1 MRDIRALYA
10 FSFLKSLQFFGAVAV
25 PFYAHRVGMGY
36 AQMFTLEMIFSAAM
50 MALEIPTGIVADR
63 WGRKVSLVLGS
74 GFLAAGFLMFGIF
87 RSFALLAA
95 GELVC
100 AVGMTLVSG
109 ADKALLYEVAK
120 RHGSGQQG
128 QAGRSGQDAA
138 TIFSRYEAAGTAG
151 LFISFPLG
159 SIFAGSGLVPYNA
172 ALGLVFLFTAAALA
186 LSGLAVLSV
195 AETLSAESRGARKPF
210 LRQGAEGFL
219 RIFRTPQLRGFGL
232 NYAVISALTFFMFW
246 FYQSLL
252 AREGFPVAWHGFVGA
267 GFNLFATLLLRAT
280 PAVRQRLGTGRTLLW
295 SSLIPGVLYCAAGLA
310 PGPAVTLI
318 AIFGVTGL
326 KLFRAPL
333 LSALMNEWID
343 DGSRATVL
351 SGISMLER
359 VLIAALYPA
368 VGALADISLS
378 ATLVGL
384 GCLTAVCAL
393 ALRVGAGAAPAAGG
407 PASTSPASS
416 ATSGEAR

>member
-1 MRDIRALYA
+1 LRDIRALYA
-10 FSFLKSLQFFGAVAV
+10 FNFLKSLQFFGAVAV
-25 PFYAHRVGMGY
+25 PFYTHRVGMGY

-50 MALEIPTGIVADR
+50 MVLEIPTGIVADR

-74 GFLAAGFLMFGIF
+74 GFLAAGFLMFGVF

-120 RHGSGQQG
+120 RASLARRAP
-128 QAGRSGQDAA
+128 AGRPDQDAA

-159 SIFAGSGLVPYNA
+159 SLFAGSGIVPYNA
-172 ALGLVFLFTAAALA
+172 ALGLVFVFTAAALA
-186 LSGLAVLSV
+186 LSGLAMLSV
-195 AETLSAESRGARKPF
+195 AETLSAESRSARKPF

-219 RIFRTPQLRGFGL
+219 RIFKTPQLRSFGL

-252 AREGFPVAWHGFVGA
+252 AREGVPVAWHGFIGA

-280 PAVRQRLGTGRTLLW
+280 PAVRAKLGTGRTILW

-310 PGPAVTLI
+310 PGLAVALI

-351 SGISMLER
+351 SGVSMIER

-368 VGALADISLS
+368 VGALADLSLS
-378 ATLVGL
+378 ATLAGL
-384 GCLTAVCAL
+384 GCLTIVCSL
-393 ALRVGAGAAPAAGG
+393 ALRAGAGIGTAPAGEV
-407 PASTSPASS
+407 P
-416 ATSGEAR
+416 SGEAR

>member
-1 MRDIRALYA
+1 MRDIKALYA
-10 FSFLKSLQFFGAVAV
+10 FNFLKSLQFFGAVAV
-25 PFYAHRVGMGY
+25 PFYTRRVGMCY

-109 ADKALLYEVAK
+109 ADKALLYEAAK
-120 RHGSGQQG
+120 RSADARGH
-128 QAGRSGQDAA
+128 AGPDAA

-159 SIFAGSGLVPYNA
+159 SLFAGSGLVPYNA
-172 ALGLVFLFTAAALA
+172 ALGLVFVFTAAALA

-195 AETLSAESRGARKPF
+195 AETLSAESRSERKPF

-219 RIFRTPQLRGFGL
+219 RIFRTPQLRSFGL
-232 NYAVISALTFFMFW
+232 NYAVMSALTFFMFW

-252 AREGFPVAWHGFVGA
+252 AREGVPVAWHGFIGA

-280 PAVRQRLGTGRTLLW
+280 PAVRGKLGTGRTLLW
-295 SSLIPGVLYCAAGLA
+295 SSLLPGVLYCAAGLA
-310 PGPAVTLI
+310 PGLAVTLI

-343 DGSRATVL
+343 DRSRATVL

-378 ATLVGL
+378 ATLMGL
-384 GCLTAVCAL
+384 GCLTIAFSL
-393 ALRVGAGAAPAAGG
+393 ALRMGAGTVPAAGG
-407 PASTSPASS
+407 PASAGPASS
-416 ATSGEAR
+416 APADEAR

>member
-25 PFYAHRVGMGY
+25 PFYAHRLGMGY

-63 WGRKVSLVLGS
+63 WGRKASLVLGS
-74 GFLAAGFLMFGIF
+74 GFLAAGFLAFGFF
-87 RSFALLAA
+87 RSFALLAV

-100 AVGMTLVSG
+100 AAGMTLVSG

-120 RHGSGQQG
+120 RNGAA
-128 QAGRSGQDAA
+128 QAGRPGLRAAAARDDAA

-151 LFISFPLG
+151 LFVSFPLG
-159 SIFAGSGLVPYNA
+159 SLFAGSGIVPYDA
-172 ALGLVFLFTAAALA
+172 ALGLVFVFTAAALA
-186 LSGLAVLSV
+186 LSSLAVLSV
-195 AETLSAESRGARKPF
+195 AETLSAESRSARKPF

-219 RIFRTPQLRGFGL
+219 RIFRTPQLRSFGL

-280 PAVRQRLGTGRTLLW
+280 PAVRARLGTGRTLLL

-310 PGPAVTLI
+310 PGLAVALI

-343 DGSRATVL
+343 DGNRATVL

-368 VGALADISLS
+368 VGALADLSLS
-378 ATLVGL
+378 ATLIGL
-384 GCLTAVCAL
+384 GCLTLVCAL
-393 ALRVGAGAAPAAGG
+393 ALRVGAGPAPAG
-407 PASTSPASS
+407 PASDA
-416 ATSGEAR
+416 AAR

>member
-1 MRDIRALYA
+1 LRDIRALYA

-25 PFYAHRVGMGY
+25 PFYTRRLGMGY

-120 RHGSGQQG
+120 RAGAARRG
-128 QAGRSGQDAA
+128 QAGGTGNPGPDAA

-159 SIFAGSGLVPYNA
+159 SLFAGSGVVPYNA
-172 ALGLVFLFTAAALA
+172 ALGLVFVFTAAALA
-186 LSGLAVLSV
+186 LSGLAVLRV

-210 LRQGAEGFL
+210 LKQGADGFL
-219 RIFRTPQLRGFGL
+219 RIFRTPQLRGFGV

-280 PAVRQRLGTGRTLLW
+280 PAVRTRLGTEGALLW

-310 PGPAVTLI
+310 PGLAVSLI

-343 DGSRATVL
+343 DESRATVL

-359 VLIAALYPA
+359 VMIAALYPA
-368 VGALADISLS
+368 VGALADLSLS
-378 ATLVGL
+378 AALVGL
-384 GCLTAVCAL
+384 GCLTAICSL
-393 ALRVGAGAAPAAGG
+393 ALRVGAGGGGPPAA
-407 PASTSPASS
+407 
-416 ATSGEAR
+416 

>member
-1 MRDIRALYA
+1 MRDVRALYA

-25 PFYAHRVGMGY
+25 PFYTLRIGMGY

-74 GFLAAGFLMFGIF
+74 GFLAGGFLMFGIF
-87 RSFALLAA
+87 RSFAFLAA

-109 ADKALLYEVAK
+109 ADKALLYEVA
-120 RHGSGQQG
+120 R
-128 QAGRSGQDAA
+128 RSSAARPGEPGQDAA

-159 SIFAGSGLVPYNA
+159 SLFAGSGLVPYNA
-172 ALGLVFLFTAAALA
+172 ALGLVFVFTAAALA
-186 LSGLAVLSV
+186 LSGLAALQV
-195 AETLSAESRGARKPF
+195 AETLSAESRAAPKPF
-210 LRQGAEGFL
+210 LKQGAEGFL
-219 RIFRTPQLRGFGL
+219 RIFRTPQLRSFGL

-252 AREGFPVAWHGFVGA
+252 AREGVPVAWHGFVGA

-280 PAVRQRLGTGRTLLW
+280 PAVRRRLGTGRTLLW

-310 PGPAVTLI
+310 PGLAVTLI

-343 DGSRATVL
+343 DESRATVL

-368 VGALADISLS
+368 VGALADLSLS

-384 GCLTAVCAL
+384 GCLTVASSL
-393 ALRVGAGAAPAAGG
+393 ALRVGAGAAPAANGSA
-407 PASTSPASS
+407 PAAPA
-416 ATSGEAR
+416 GEAP

>member
-1 MRDIRALYA
+1 MRDIKALYA

-25 PFYAHRVGMGY
+25 PFYAHRIGMGY

-50 MALEIPTGIVADR
+50 MVLEIPTGIVADR

-74 GFLAAGFLMFGIF
+74 GFLAGGFLMFGIF
-87 RSFALLAA
+87 RSFAFLAA

-109 ADKALLYEVAK
+109 ADKALLYEVA
-120 RHGSGQQG
+120 RRSGA
-128 QAGRSGQDAA
+128 AGKGQDAA

-159 SIFAGSGLVPYNA
+159 SLFAGSGMVPYNA
-172 ALGLVFLFTAAALA
+172 ALGLVFVFTAAALA

-195 AETLSAESRGARKPF
+195 AETLSAESRAAPKPF
-210 LRQGAEGFL
+210 LKQGAEGFL
-219 RIFRTPQLRGFGL
+219 RIFRTPQLRSFGL

-252 AREGFPVAWHGFVGA
+252 AREGVPVAWHGFVGA

-280 PAVRQRLGTGRTLLW
+280 PAVRKRLGTGRTLLW
-295 SSLIPGVLYCAAGLA
+295 SSLIPGVLYCAAGLT
-310 PGPAVTLI
+310 PGLAVTLI

-368 VGALADISLS
+368 VGALADLSLS

-384 GCLTAVCAL
+384 GCLTAACSL
-393 ALRVGAGAAPAAGG
+393 ALRVGAGAAAPA
-407 PASTSPASS
+407 
-416 ATSGEAR
+416 GEAR

>member
-25 PFYAHRVGMGY
+25 PFYAHRLGMGY

-63 WGRKVSLVLGS
+63 WGRKASLVLGS

-87 RSFALLAA
+87 RSFALLAV

-100 AVGMTLVSG
+100 AAGMTLVSG

-120 RHGSGQQG
+120 RDGAALPGG
-128 QAGRSGQDAA
+128 DAA
-138 TIFSRYEAAGTAG
+138 TVFSRYEAAGTAG
-151 LFISFPLG
+151 LFVSFPLG
-159 SIFAGSGLVPYNA
+159 SLFAGGGLVPYDA
-172 ALGLVFLFTAAALA
+172 ALGLVFVFTAAALA

-195 AETLSAESRGARKPF
+195 AETLSAESKSARKPF

-219 RIFRTPQLRGFGL
+219 RIFRTPQLRSFGL

-280 PAVRQRLGTGRTLLW
+280 PAVRGRLGTGRTLLL

-310 PGPAVTLI
+310 PGLAVALI

-343 DGSRATVL
+343 DGNRATVL

-368 VGALADISLS
+368 VGALADLSLS

-384 GCLTAVCAL
+384 GCLTMICSL
-393 ALRVGAGAAPAAGG
+393 ALRVGAGTEPAPAG
-407 PASTSPASS
+407 PASDA
-416 ATSGEAR
+416 ATR

>member
-1 MRDIRALYA
+1 LRDIRALYA
-10 FSFLKSLQFFGAVAV
+10 FNFLKSLQFFGAVAV
-25 PFYAHRVGMGY
+25 PFYTARVGMGY

-120 RHGSGQQG
+120 RSAKAPAEHPEQE
-128 QAGRSGQDAA
+128 AA
-138 TIFSRYEAAGTAG
+138 TIFSRYESAGTAG

-159 SIFAGSGLVPYNA
+159 SLFAGSGIVPYNA
-172 ALGLVFLFTAAALA
+172 ALGLVFVFTAAALA
-186 LSGLAVLSV
+186 LSGLAVIQV
-195 AETLSAESRGARKPF
+195 AETLSPESRGARKPF
-210 LRQGAEGFL
+210 LKQGADGFL
-219 RIFRTPQLRGFGL
+219 RIFKTPQLRGFGL

-252 AREGFPVAWHGFVGA
+252 AREGLPVAWHGFVGA
-267 GFNLFATLLLRAT
+267 GFNLFATLLLRAS
-280 PAVRQRLGTGRTLLW
+280 PAVRKRLGTGRTLLL

-310 PGPAVTLI
+310 PGLAVTLI

-333 LSALMNEWID
+333 LSVLMNEWID
-343 DGSRATVL
+343 DESRATVL

-368 VGALADISLS
+368 VGALADLSLS
-378 ATLVGL
+378 AALIGL
-384 GCLTAVCAL
+384 GCLTVICSL
-393 ALRVGAGAAPAAGG
+393 ALRVGAGDSHAPAPQR
-407 PASTSPASS
+407 PAASS
-416 ATSGEAR
+416 E